1 MEVFVQNSPIYCI
14 FRLPSVTDR
23 FNPNIQFP
31 DHICY
36 SDTLLYCTILRTVQV
51 WCDWLLGN
59 NDTWYPLVSSEPF
72 AQLAQLA
79 TRLETVKTQVSGIL
93 DLCLS
98 EKTFLAH
105 PQGGSNSEYQ
115 IKIEEPS

>member
-1 MEVFVQNSPIYCI
+1 MQPHIT
-14 FRLPSVTDR
+14 PSSVLHCTA
-23 FNPNIQFP
+23 
-31 DHICY
+31 
-36 SDTLLYCTILRTVQV
+36 LYCTILCTVQV

-105 PQGGSNSEYQ
+105 PQGGSNSKYQ
-115 IKIEEPS
+115 SKIYEPPLHVKECH

>member
-1 MEVFVQNSPIYCI
+1 M
-14 FRLPSVTDR
+14 
-23 FNPNIQFP
+23 
-31 DHICY
+31 
-36 SDTLLYCTILRTVQV
+36 